1 MGALTLGNI
10 GQEVMIAAIFIGV
23 LILIGMLA
31 VIIKCYHKVRQ
42 GGALIRN
49 GMGGTKV
56 TFSGI
61 VVLPVIHRVE
71 YMDIS
76 AKRVEIDRTG
86 SEGLVCRDNLRAD
99 IKVAFFVRVNNT
111 SESVAKVA
119 QSLGCVRAS
128 DSNALRE
135 FFDAKF
141 SEALKTAGKRFDFA
155 DLYTS
160 RVQFKE
166 EILEIVGTDLNGY
179 VLDDAAI
186 DYLEQTSIDLMNPNN
201 ILDAEGIKKITELT
215 SRERIKSNAIER
227 EKDMTITKQDV
238 EAREAILELQ
248 KQLAEAEQKQKREIA
263 SATAREESQAKQ
275 VQEGERLKAE
285 RARIVADEELGV
297 AEENK
302 QRQVIV
308 AQRNKE
314 RTDAVELE
322 RVEKDRALE
331 ATERERVVDLA
342 IIDKN
347 KAIETEKREIQLVI
361 RERVMVERN
370 VVEEEEKIK
379 DTKEFAGAERRKR
392 VAVTEADAQAE
403 QARVR
408 EVKAA
413 QASKQAAELRAEEV
427 VVEADANRKASERN
441 AEAKKLLADAMT
453 AEQAVEGMAE
463 VRVMEAKAK
472 AVHEYGQA
480 EARVMQE
487 KFHAEADGLTEK
499 AKAMK
504 LLDGVGKEH
513 EEFKLRLNKDRDI
526 ELAEIGMSRDV
537 AAEQAKVLGEAVKS
551 AKIDIVG
558 GDHMFFDRLVNS
570 ITRGKQVDRV
580 VHNSQVLTNLS
591 DSFFNGDGAE
601 TREQIC
607 KFVTQFGLSTED
619 LKNLTISA
627 LLVQL
632 AAAAGDEHKGLLSK
646 LTQAVNA
653 RGLGDKPASLL
664 LADKVSN

>member
-1 MGALTLGNI
+1 MGTLTLALAE
-10 GQEVMIAAIFIGV
+10 EVLVFAVFVGV
-23 LILIGMLA
+23 LILIGLLA
-31 VIIKCYHKVRQ
+31 VIVKCYHKVRQ
-42 GGALIRN
+42 GEALLRN
-49 GMGGTKV
+49 GMGGTRV
-56 TFSGI
+56 TFSGM
-61 VVLPVIHRVE
+61 VVLPVIHRCE
-71 YMDIS
+71 YLDIS

-111 SESVAKVA
+111 AESVMKVA
-119 QSLGCVRAS
+119 QGLGCVRAS
-128 DSNALRE
+128 DPNALRE

-166 EILEIVGTDLNGY
+166 EILEIIGTDLNGY

-186 DYLEQTSIDLMNPNN
+186 DYLEQTNVELMNPNN

-227 EKDMTITKQDV
+227 EKDKTITQQDV

-248 KQLAEAEQKQKREIA
+248 KQLAEAEQKQKREIVT
-263 SATAREESQAKQ
+263 ATAREESQAQQ
-275 VQEGERLKAE
+275 VQAAERLKAE
-285 RARIVADEELGV
+285 RARIVTDEELGV
-297 AEENK
+297 ADENK
-302 QRQVIV
+302 QRQIIV

-314 RTDAVELE
+314 RTDAVEIE
-322 RVEKDRALE
+322 RVEKERALE
-331 ATERERVVDLA
+331 ATERQRVVELA
-342 IIDKN
+342 VIEKD
-347 KAIETEKREIQLVI
+347 KAIETERREIQLVI

-379 DTKEFAGAERRKR
+379 DTREFAGAERRKK
-392 VAVTEADAQAE
+392 VAVTQADAEAE
-403 QARVR
+403 QARVL

-413 QASKQAAELRAEEV
+413 QASKQAAELKAEEAV
-427 VVEADANRKASERN
+427 IEADANRKASERN
-441 AEAKKLLADAMT
+441 AEAKKLLADALIV
-453 AEQAVEGMAE
+453 EQAVEGMAE
-463 VRVMEAKAK
+463 VHVMEAKAK
-472 AVHEYGQA
+472 AVQEYGQA
-480 EARVMQE
+480 EASVMQQ
-487 KFHAEADGLTEK
+487 KYHAEAAGITEK
-499 AKAMK
+499 AEAMK
-504 LLDGVGKEH
+504 LLDGVGKDH

-526 ELAEIGMSRDV
+526 ELAEIDMSRDV

-551 AKIDIVG
+551 ARIDIVG
-558 GDHMFFDRLVNS
+558 GDHMFFDRLINS
-570 ITRGKQVDRV
+570 ITRGKQVDRT

-607 KFVTQFGLSTED
+607 KFVTQFGMSTED

-632 AAAAGDEHKGLLSK
+632 ASAAGDEHKGLLSK
-646 LTQAVNA
+646 LTQVVNA
-653 RGLGDKPASLL
+653 RGLGDKPASILL
-664 LADKVSN
+664 SEKVAN